1 MDLRRIKM
9 WSRMNPNQKLKFA
22 VVGNYHLAKGL
33 SQFFEGELGMT
44 PTIKLCSHSL
54 KTVNEP
60 DETIV
65 HCEDETIKI
74 QQLESLE
81 DTFIAADGISLHVAK
96 ENNYKLRVSY
106 PSPGFTPIANH
117 LPLCGEYGTDFVV
130 EEIYNY
136 LRMLRG

>member
-1 MDLRRIKM
+1 
-9 WSRMNPNQKLKFA
+9 
-22 VVGNYHLAKGL
+22 
-33 SQFFEGELGMT
+33 MT

-96 ENNYKLRVSY
+96 ENN
-106 PSPGFTPIANH
+106 
-117 LPLCGEYGTDFVV
+117 
-130 EEIYNY
+130 
-136 LRMLRG
+136 

>member
-1 MDLRRIKM
+1 M
-9 WSRMNPNQKLKFA
+9 
-22 VVGNYHLAKGL
+22 Y
-33 SQFFEGELGMT
+33 ELGQQFGITVAQENVNGFRSANPSFIRRMRE
-44 PTIKLCSHSL
+44 KLDVY
-54 KTVNEP
+54 KR
-60 DETIV
+60 
-65 HCEDETIKI
+65 
-74 QQLESLE
+74 QE

-136 LRMLRG
+136 FRMLRG